1 MKTTVTKE
9 LIKLLRDKRFR
20 TMLLNFT
27 DNVIRL
33 TFDERSKLTGTS
45 IMPFYHI
52 QADESRFTKQNGMS
66 RIEHYYISSILAV
79 IRENDVLSF
88 SIEING
94 TDRLR
99 EAGFEWQFLKVQ
111 CYRKDK
117 FLCEWHMDDCIMDN
131 GNVWLPL
138 NNIVQWNE
146 ARFNEF
152 ITY

>member
-1 MKTTVTKE
+1 MKTTVTKA
-9 LIKLLRDKRFR
+9 LIKLLKDKRFR
-20 TMLLNFT
+20 TMILNFS

-33 TFDERSKLTGTS
+33 TFEERSKLTGTS
-45 IMPFYHI
+45 IIPFYHI
-52 QADESRFTKQNGMS
+52 QADESGFTKQNGMS
-66 RIEHYYISSILAV
+66 RIEHYYMSAILAV

-88 SIEING
+88 SIDTNG
-94 TDRLR
+94 TDRLK
-99 EAGFEWQFLKVQ
+99 EAGFEWQFLRIQ
-111 CYRKDK
+111 CYRQDQ
-117 FLCEWHMDDCIMDN
+117 FICEWHMDDCIMEK